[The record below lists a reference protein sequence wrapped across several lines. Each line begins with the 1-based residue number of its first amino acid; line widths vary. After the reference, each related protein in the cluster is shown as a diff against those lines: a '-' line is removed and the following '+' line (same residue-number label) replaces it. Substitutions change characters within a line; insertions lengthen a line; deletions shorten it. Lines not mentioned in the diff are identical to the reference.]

1 VVRSDEAA
9 KLRVRARPQSTKTF
23 KPEPEDL
30 KVVEGYLMREIARLN
45 ERLETIRR
53 DIQALSAR

>member
-1 VVRSDEAA
+1 MVRSDET
-9 KLRVRARPQSTKTF
+9 KLRVRSRPQSTATF
-23 KPEPEDL
+23 KPQREDL
-30 KVVEGYLMREIARLN
+30 MVVEGYLVREIARLN